1 MAATNLT
8 EIVKETKIVYIPVQ
22 LPVPIK
28 RNSIGKTKTTFENVR
43 KSGNYFVN
51 SFENHYYV
59 KLLNRELVKVTTLI
73 SMPYKLGLKIYVT
86 QRRSSNSR
94 GPK

>member
-8 EIVKETKIVYIPVQ
+8 EIVKETKIVYIRSLNVVQ

-28 RNSIGKTKTTFENVR
+28 RNSIGKAKTTFENVR

-59 KLLNRELVKVTTLI
+59 KLLNRALVKVVLTTHLNALQTRAQNI
-73 SMPYKLGLKIYVT
+73 RDAT
-86 QRRSSNSR
+86 TNF
-94 GPK
+94 